1 MNSANSIRFYGTVGT
16 VQERRAW
23 HSHSGM
29 VGTALGTKA
38 DEGAKMLISFLSMT
52 VGSSANEIGSR
63 PHHRTVLEASTSPAP
78 PSANI
83 FGKGRGGGGMRDWKE
98 PPCHCPHHYWAGC
111 SVSQLKLWP
120 GGGGILMA
128 RVDHCLCCSR
138 AALRRGRAISWILQ
152 PRGTGFNHKWF
163 NCVRSKWWKQHVRV
177 ALRVCHIC
185 LSQKSSHMKTLTVH
199 FILFPYNGSIH
210 IFLFC
215 PGHERT
221 RAGI

>member
-1 MNSANSIRFYGTVGT
+1 MNSANSVRFYGTVGT

-63 PHHRTVLEASTSPAP
+63 PHHRTALEASTSPAP

-83 FGKGRGGGGMRDWKE
+83 FGKGCGGGGMRDWKE
-98 PPCHCPHHYWAGC
+98 PPYHCPHHYWAGC
-111 SVSQLKLWP
+111 SVSQLQLWP

-138 AALRRGRAISWILQ
+138 AGQFHGFSNREGRDLI
-152 PRGTGFNHKWF
+152 TND
-163 NCVRSKWWKQHVRV
+163 
-177 ALRVCHIC
+177 
-185 LSQKSSHMKTLTVH
+185 LTVWG
-199 FILFPYNGSIH
+199 LNG
-210 IFLFC
+210 
-215 PGHERT
+215 GNNM
-221 RAGI
+221 